1 MKKYFYLFVLLCFV
15 FCSKEETQLPDTNP
29 TLPPIEVVEPE
40 APVVSSII
48 DSTEAY
54 KTYSGAILKTFA
66 GLSTDI
72 ALDYD
77 FQNIEITKV
86 FFETTDENQQPI
98 IGSGVIMI
106 PKTETPLGIVSLQH
120 STIEDNSEAPS
131 YSALGRNE
139 FTIGSIIASSG
150 FITILSDYIG
160 YGINNTQRHP
170 YEHKASLANNTYDM
184 LLAAE
189 AFLVQQEIDFPENL
203 YLIGYSEGGGST
215 LALHEKIE
223 LENTFTITQS
233 FVGGGAYDK
242 TLFLELILNKD
253 EDLEFLGSYLWVL
266 DVYNKFY
273 PTLQKDWNQYINEP
287 YATQLNTLETINGPV
302 PEDLINLNP
311 TSLFTEE
318 FRSGINDSTNIAILD
333 VMADNNLT
341 NWTPKAPILFF
352 HGALD
357 NFVFPIITL
366 NTFSNFKEKGS
377 EVEYI
382 QFEDKNHLDAAIP
395 FFFESLSRMRQNTP

>member
-1 MKKYFYLFVLLCFV
+1 MKKYVYLFVLLWFV

-29 TLPPIEVVEPE
+29 TLPPIEVVELL

-98 IGSGVIMI
+98 IGSGIIMI

-131 YSALGRNE
+131 NSALGRNE

-170 YEHKASLANNTYDM
+170 
-184 LLAAE
+184 
-189 AFLVQQEIDFPENL
+189 
-203 YLIGYSEGGGST
+203 
-215 LALHEKIE
+215 
-223 LENTFTITQS
+223 
-233 FVGGGAYDK
+233 
-242 TLFLELILNKD
+242 
-253 EDLEFLGSYLWVL
+253 
-266 DVYNKFY
+266 
-273 PTLQKDWNQYINEP
+273 
-287 YATQLNTLETINGPV
+287 
-302 PEDLINLNP
+302 
-311 TSLFTEE
+311 
-318 FRSGINDSTNIAILD
+318 
-333 VMADNNLT
+333 
-341 NWTPKAPILFF
+341 
-352 HGALD
+352 
-357 NFVFPIITL
+357 
-366 NTFSNFKEKGS
+366 
-377 EVEYI
+377 
-382 QFEDKNHLDAAIP
+382 
-395 FFFESLSRMRQNTP
+395 